1 VWALWGPSE
10 KKEEGDEKAKRR
22 KGNEKRKGD
31 EA

>member
-1 VWALWGPSE
+1 VGTVGPFG